1 MAKKDENQSM
11 YVNAAEQ
18 KKKAIGNPNKN
29 VHAKRNGSNY
39 KGTKSAQS
47 AAEKLA
53 AMNQPKD
60 RTRNKM
66 APQVKL
72 AIWVMVIIAVAS
84 IVLENTVFKGN
95 ELANAIM
102 MILLGVACGVV
113 YYTRRT
119 TNQGREQGGLEK
131 ALDVIMLVV
140 CILYIFMGALR
151 LGL

>member
-11 YVNAAEQ
+11 YVNVAEQ
-18 KKKAIGNPNKN
+18 KRKAIGNPNKN

-39 KGTKSAQS
+39 KGTKSAQT
-47 AAEKLA
+47 AAQKLA
-53 AMNQPKD
+53 EANKPKE
-60 RTRNKM
+60 RQRM

-72 AIWVMVIIAVAS
+72 SMWIMVLVAVAS
-84 IVLENTVFKGN
+84 IILENTVFKGN
-95 ELANAIM
+95 ELAHAIM